1 MRALNRGRGAALL
14 LILALALVAVVGC
27 GGSDKASSGASAAAT
42 TASGVDA
49 AQIVKD
55 SETKMATVNSA
66 AFTADFGLQIQG
78 DTAKMTDPTAKA
90 LLSQGITFHA
100 EGASANDPTAVDM
113 TMSLGIAGQNLEF
126 GMKSQGKKSWLEYQG
141 TWYALDAKNARS
153 LDKQAQTGAAPTEQL
168 KSMGVDPSTWGATY
182 QMAGTEDLAGVQVY
196 HIKAAAD
203 PQKLA
208 DSLMKAA
215 ENPDL
220 QKQLGGSSSQLGQLG
235 SGLTQNKKQAQELS
249 KSLKDATVEYW
260 IGVDDQLMYKA
271 QFGASMDTSA
281 QKDMQGVTGMTLKGA
296 VTMSKFDEPVDVT
309 APAGAKSF
317 KDFMNQLF
325 GGMLGGSSGG
335 LTL

>member
-1 MRALNRGRGAALL
+1 MRALNFGRGAALL
-14 LILALALVAVVGC
+14 LILALALVAVAGC
-27 GGSDKASSGASAAAT
+27 GVSDKASSGASAVAT
-42 TASGVDA
+42 TVSGVDA
-49 AQIVKD
+49 AQVVKD

-66 AFTADFGLQIQG
+66 AFAADFGLQVQG

-90 LLSQGITFHA
+90 LLSQGLTLHA

-141 TWYALDAKNARS
+141 TWYALDAANAKT

-168 KSMGVDPSTWGATY
+168 KSMGIDPSTWGATY
-182 QMAGTEDLAGVQVY
+182 EMVGTEDLGGMQVY
-196 HIKAAAD
+196 HIKATAD

-215 ENPDL
+215 ESPDL

-235 SGLTQNKKQAQELS
+235 QGLTQDKKQAQELS

-271 QFGASMDTSA
+271 QFGASMDTAA

-296 VTMSKFDEPVDVT
+296 VTMSKFDESVDVT

-325 GGMLGGSSGG
+325 GGMLGGGSG

>member
-1 MRALNRGRGAALL
+1 MRALNHGRGAALL
-14 LILALALVAVVGC
+14 LILALALVAVAGC
-27 GGSDKASSGASAAAT
+27 GGSDKAASGASAAAT

-66 AFTADFGLQIQG
+66 AFTADFGLQVQG

-141 TWYALDAKNARS
+141 TWYALDAKNAKS

-182 QMAGTEDLAGVQVY
+182 QMVGTETLDVNGSKMQVY
-196 HIKAAAD
+196 HVKAAAD

-215 ENPDL
+215 ESPDSAEAARGL
-220 QKQLGGSSSQLGQLG
+220 EQPARPARLG
-235 SGLTQNKKQAQELS
+235 AHAEQE
-249 KSLKDATVEYW
+249 
-260 IGVDDQLMYKA
+260 
-271 QFGASMDTSA
+271 
-281 QKDMQGVTGMTLKGA
+281 
-296 VTMSKFDEPVDVT
+296 
-309 APAGAKSF
+309 AGAGAQQEPQGRHCGVL
-317 KDFMNQLF
+317 DRR
-325 GGMLGGSSGG
+325 
-335 LTL
+335 

>member
-1 MRALNRGRGAALL
+1 MRALNLGRGAALL
-14 LILALALVAVVGC
+14 LILALALVAVAGC
-27 GGSDKASSGASAAAT
+27 GGSDKASSGASAAAKT
-42 TASGVDA
+42 VSGVDA
-49 AQIVKD
+49 AQVVKD

-90 LLSQGITFHA
+90 LLSQGVTLHA

-141 TWYALDAKNARS
+141 TWYALDATNAKS

-168 KSMGVDPSTWGATY
+168 KSMGIDPSTWGATY
-182 QMAGTEDLAGVQVY
+182 EMVGTEDLGGVQVY
-196 HIKAAAD
+196 HIKATAD

-215 ENPDL
+215 ESPDL

-235 SGLTQNKKQAQELS
+235 SGLTQNKEQAQELS

-325 GGMLGGSSGG
+325 GGMLGGSSG

>member
-1 MRALNRGRGAALL
+1 MRALKRGRGAALL
-14 LILALALVAVVGC
+14 LVLALALVAVAGC
-27 GGSDKASSGASAAAT
+27 GGSDKASSGASEAT
-42 TASGVDA
+42 TTVSGVDA

-66 AFTADFGLQIQG
+66 AFTADFGLQVQG
-78 DTAKMTDPTAKA
+78 DAAKMTDPTAKA
-90 LLSQGITFHA
+90 LLSQGVTVHA

-141 TWYALDAKNARS
+141 AWYALDAENAKT

-182 QMAGTEDLAGVQVY
+182 QMVGTEDLDGMQVY
-196 HIKAAAD
+196 HIKATAD

-215 ENPDL
+215 ESPDL

-249 KSLKDATVEYW
+249 KSLKDATVDYW

-281 QKDMQGVTGMTLKGA
+281 QKDMEGVTGMTLKGA

-309 APAGAKSF
+309 APPAAKSF

-325 GGMLGGSSGG
+325 GGMLGGSSG